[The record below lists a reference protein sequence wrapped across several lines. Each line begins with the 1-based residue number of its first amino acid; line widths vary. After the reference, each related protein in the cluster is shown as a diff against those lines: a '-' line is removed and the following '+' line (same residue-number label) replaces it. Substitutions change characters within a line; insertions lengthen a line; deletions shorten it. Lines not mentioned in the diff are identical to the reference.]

1 MNGDKNKKGPIHVY
15 ESTLNEVR
23 EYVKNIDGMTIV
35 RFYDEAAKEK
45 LKKIKNVESTAQ
57 PIRGEN
63 DRKAD

>member
-15 ESTLNEVR
+15 ESTLKDVR
-23 EYVKNIDGMTIV
+23 DYIKGINGMTIV
-35 RFYDEAAKEK
+35 RFYDEAAQEK
-45 LKKIKNVESTAQ
+45 LKRLKNVESTAQ